1 MSYHPSTIRVPR
13 ILSLALVL
21 VLAPTHGDAADVFG
35 LVRDHYADS
44 GGVRIH
50 YVTRGR
56 GTLVV
61 FLHGFP
67 DFWYGW
73 RDQIEA
79 LSKHYQVAALDLRGY
94 NLSDKP
100 TGVDQYGFGYLTADV
115 AAVIHDLGRTQATI
129 VGHDWGGAIAWMFAI
144 LHPEMS
150 ERLIVLQTPHPRGLL
165 RELRT
170 NPSQQAA
177 SAYARAF
184 QQDNAAQGFTPE
196 VLATIATTATTDAG
210 VRARYLEAFQ
220 RSDIEAMLDYYKA
233 NYPREPYAD
242 VPLPNVKVP
251 VLILDG
257 TADPFLLSAGH
268 NSTWDWVDAPVT
280 LVAVPG
286 IGHFIQRDASALVTQ
301 SIKRWLRD
309 RRSDAHA
316 SVGHPRAG

>member
-1 MSYHPSTIRVPR
+1 MAIRLPR
-13 ILSLALVL
+13 ILSLVLVL
-21 VLAPTHGDAADVFG
+21 VLAPARGRAADVFR

-44 GGVRIH
+44 GGVKIH
-50 YVTRGR
+50 YVTRGH
-56 GTLVV
+56 GPLVV
-61 FLHGFP
+61 LIHGFP

-73 RDQIEA
+73 RDQIAA

-100 TGVDQYGFGYLTADV
+100 KGVDRYGIVYLTADV
-115 AAVIHDLGRTQATI
+115 AAVIHDLGRTQGTI

-144 LHPEMS
+144 LHPDMT
-150 ERLIVLQTPHPRGLL
+150 ERLIALQTPHPRGFL

-170 NPSQQAA
+170 NPAQQAA
-177 SAYARAF
+177 SAYARGF
-184 QQDNAAQGFTPE
+184 QQGNGAEGFTPAAL
-196 VLATIATTATTDAG
+196 VAIATTPTTDAA

-233 NYPREPYAD
+233 SYPREPYAD
-242 VPLPNVKVP
+242 VPLPNVKAP

-257 TADPFLLSAGH
+257 TADAFILSAGH

-286 IGHFIQRDASALVTQ
+286 MGHFIQRDASTLVTR
-301 SIKRWLRD
+301 SIERWLRD
-309 RRSDAHA
+309 RRSDARA
-316 SVGHPRAG
+316 SAGH